1 MDIQQIKNFLILSKT
16 LNFREASEQ
25 ISIVQPALSRQIQQL
40 EEQVGALLFKRD
52 KRNVNLTEAGH
63 FFRAECDRIIHELE
77 KTIHRTGQL
86 HRGEAGE
93 ITIGHSSSA
102 MQSILPTF
110 LLNIKQELPNV
121 KTNLMEISNRLLIEM
136 LFNREVDIGFAPN
149 LSPPP
154 EVQET
159 TIYEEDFVLLL
170 PENHPISEE
179 NFVNLS
185 QFAHENFIL
194 PPLSVGYGYV
204 ENIYQICSQHGFFPK
219 IVHESAHSMS
229 VQRLVEAGLGISIE
243 PLSSVRG
250 LNINIKLILLK
261 NIPQKA
267 QMKMLWLKERTQDLE
282 KVLKIA
288 QC

>member
-1 MDIQQIKNFLILSKT
+1 M
-16 LNFREASEQ
+16 
-25 ISIVQPALSRQIQQL
+25 
-40 EEQVGALLFKRD
+40 
-52 KRNVNLTEAGH
+52 
-63 FFRAECDRIIHELE
+63 
-77 KTIHRTGQL
+77 
-86 HRGEAGE
+86 
-93 ITIGHSSSA
+93 
-102 MQSILPTF
+102 
-110 LLNIKQELPNV
+110 
-121 KTNLMEISNRLLIEM
+121 
-136 LFNREVDIGFAPN
+136 
-149 LSPPP
+149 
-154 EVQET
+154 QET

-179 NFVNLS
+179 NFVDLS

-204 ENIYQICSQHGFFPK
+204 ENIYQICSQHGFLPK

-282 KVLKIA
+282 KVLEIA
-288 QC
+288 QH